1 VSGVI
6 FPVWLHAHAPADSPL
21 TWQHYGHF
29 IGSQLVCGLISATL
43 TFFFVTFVAIRV
55 CYPLLLQ
62 RHLAAADEVTSLVRL
77 SARVWIYFG
86 LAVCAPFLAV
96 MLLVLIASERSAIGI
111 LGGVGLIGFGLS
123 FWLSLAI
130 RSDLAAL
137 AAVINPAGESLT
149 GGGEGSDSFWAMS
162 R

>member
-1 VSGVI
+1 VRI
-6 FPVWLHAHAPADSPL
+6 
-21 TWQHYGHF
+21 
-29 IGSQLVCGLISATL
+29 
-43 TFFFVTFVAIRV
+43 

-62 RHLAAADEVTSLVRL
+62 RQIAASEEADSLVRL
-77 SARVWIYFG
+77 GRRVWIYFG

-96 MLLVLIASERSAIGI
+96 MLLVVIASERSAIGI
-111 LGGVGLIGFGLS
+111 LGGVGMIGFGLS

-137 AAVINPAGESLT
+137 AAAINPAGESLT
-149 GGGEGSDSFWAMS
+149 GGGESSESFWTMS